1 MKILLIKD
9 VYKLGRA
16 GDVKKVANGYGR
28 NYLIPQGMA
37 VLATPGSL
45 SQAERIRKTADVR
58 RVAENEE
65 LSGLTEQLSELQL
78 IFAAN
83 AGDTGKLYGSITT
96 TMISDAIKEA
106 TEAEVERRQIDTQP
120 IRMLGV
126 HKVNVRLTMDLIPEI
141 TVVVHREGESPESAF
156 DLVEGVEA
164 EITIDETTDELEAA
178 AEGAEESSLEDVGV
192 GESSFEE
199 SGADEYGAEEISVEE
214 VIIEEVSVEETA
226 EEIETLSESEQSE
239 AEDETPVEE
248 QTDDAE

>member
-141 TVVVHREGESPESAF
+141 TVVVHREGEPPESAF

-164 EITIDETTDELEAA
+164 ELTIDETTDELETA
-178 AEGAEESSLEDVGV
+178 AEGVEESSLEDVGA

-199 SGADEYGAEEISVEE
+199 SGADESGAEEVSV
-214 VIIEEVSVEETA
+214 EEVSVEETV

>member
-1 MKILLIKD
+1 MKVLLIKD

-45 SQAERIRKTADVR
+45 SQADSIRKTAEVK

-65 LSGLTEQLSELQL
+65 LSGLAEQLSELQL
-78 IFAAN
+78 IFAAK
-83 AGDTGKLYGSITT
+83 AGETGKLYGSITT
-96 TMISDAIKEA
+96 TMITDAIKEE

-126 HKVNVRLTMDLIPEI
+126 HNVNVRLTMDLIPEI
-141 TVVVHREGESPESAF
+141 TVVVHREGETPESAF
-156 DLVEGVEA
+156 EFEA
-164 EITIDETTDELEAA
+164 EQEAELTAGEITDELAA
-178 AEGAEESSLEDVGV
+178 AEEGSEEFSLEDSEADEVMAVEIGAEDAGAEESSLE
-192 GESSFEE
+192 E
-199 SGADEYGAEEISVEE
+199 A
-214 VIIEEVSVEETA
+214 A
-226 EEIETLSESEQSE
+226 EEIELLSEVEEVE
-239 AEDETPVEE
+239 AEEDTPAEE